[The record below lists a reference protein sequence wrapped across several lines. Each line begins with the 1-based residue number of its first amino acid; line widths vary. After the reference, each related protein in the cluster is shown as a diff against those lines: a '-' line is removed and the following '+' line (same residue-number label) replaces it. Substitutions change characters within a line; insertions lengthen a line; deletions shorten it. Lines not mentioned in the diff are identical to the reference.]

1 MDEDFADAES
11 TNDGLGALDFETG
24 MADLLKFT

>member
-1 MDEDFADAES
+1 MDEDLADVES

-24 MADLLKFT
+24 MANLWE